1 MKTPLL
7 WFLIAGSALFAL
19 DMFRPNRS
27 DNTIHITQGDI
38 QGIRDQWKSQSGE
51 AITQGRLDALVIEL
65 IQERRLS
72 REAIELNL
80 DQDDVI
86 VRRRLEQKLRFLTES
101 LSDSVDPTESDLEA
115 FFVEHQGSYDQPAGW
130 SFRHIFFSAESRGDE
145 AEFDATSLLFELQQK
160 TNAEWQ
166 TLGDPFI
173 LGKAFA
179 NRSVSELEQLFGT
192 PFVDRLSQSDAEDW
206 YGPLRSPFGHHLV
219 WIEHHQP
226 ARAMTLEHARKQVL
240 YDYRVAQRKLA
251 FQRYLANL
259 AQKYPVVMP
268 AGT

>member
-19 DMFRPNRS
+19 DMFRPSRS

-38 QGIRDQWKSQSGE
+38 KGIRDQWKSQSGE
-51 AITQGRLDALVIEL
+51 AITQDRLDALVIEL

-115 FFVEHQGSYDQPAGW
+115 FFVEHQRSYDQPAEW

-145 AEFDATSLLFELQQK
+145 AEFDATSLLVELQQES
-160 TNAEWQ
+160 NAEWQ
-166 TLGDPFI
+166 TMGDPFV

-179 NRSVSELEQLFGT
+179 NRSAPELEQLFGT

-240 YDYRVAQRKLA
+240 YDYRSVQRKLA

-259 AQKYPVVMP
+259 AQKYPVAMP